1 MFVICVSSSPLS
13 RSTVVSRRS
22 TCLCLSLYPLY
33 PDLLLSV
40 RGQPVCVCLF
50 VSSIQDYY
58 RQLEINLSVSVSLSP
73 LSRSTVVS
81 WKSTCLCLSL
91 YPPLSRSTVVSWRS
105 TCLSLSLYLL
115 YSGLLSSVG
124 NQPVCLCLF
133 NSSIQDYYRQLE
145 INLSVSVSLSP
156 LFRTTIVSWKSTWQS
171 CMSLSY
177 VNQSWS
183 RFWC

>member
-1 MFVICVSSSPLS
+1 MLILS
-13 RSTVVSRRS
+13 IDRKLRSLHLQSKKADSILRIAKDTERNILH
-22 TCLCLSLYPLY
+22 LCLLFVSLHPLY

-81 WKSTCLCLSL
+81 WRSTCLCLSL

-105 TCLSLSLYLL
+105 TCLSLSLYLCRTTIV
-115 YSGLLSSVG
+115 SWKST
-124 NQPVCLCLF
+124 CL
-133 NSSIQDYYRQLE
+133 
-145 INLSVSVSLSP
+145 SVSLSP
-156 LFRTTIVSWKSTWQS
+156 LFRTTIVSWKST
-171 CMSLSY
+171 CLSLSLY
-177 VNQSWS
+177 LLYSGLLSSVGNQPGNHA
-183 RFWC
+183 